1 MQEAEADRRRMSIA
15 FGANVF
21 MCLVGLVGWYVAQ
34 STALLADAFDMLAD
48 ASGYAVAWLAIGRS
62 ARAQQRAA
70 QWNGAML
77 MLLGIVV
84 IGEVAERWAR
94 GSEPEGFLIM
104 AFAALSL
111 AVNGGVLVM
120 LTVYR
125 QVKEVHLRATWV
137 DTRADVL
144 VNLSV
149 LLSGA
154 AIAATGYGQIDLLV
168 GLAIGL
174 YVIKE
179 GLEIWQSKAEPDH

>member
-1 MQEAEADRRRMSIA
+1 MDDADRRRMAIA
-15 FGANVF
+15 LSANTV
-21 MCLVGLVGWYVAQ
+21 MCLVGLIGWYVAQ

-48 ASGYAVAWLAIGRS
+48 ASGYGVAWLAIGRS
-62 ARAQQRAA
+62 LTAQRRAA
-70 QWNGAML
+70 RWNAGML
-77 MLLGIVV
+77 FLLGVVV
-84 IGEVAERWAR
+84 IGEVAERWIR
-94 GSEPEGFLIM
+94 GSEPQGFLIV

-111 AVNGGVLVM
+111 AVNGGVLLM
-120 LTVYR
+120 LSPYR
-125 QVKEVHLRATWV
+125 RAEGVHLRATWV

-154 AIAATGYGQIDLLV
+154 AIAASGWREIDLLV

-179 GLEIWQSKAEPDH
+179 GWEIWETTTDR